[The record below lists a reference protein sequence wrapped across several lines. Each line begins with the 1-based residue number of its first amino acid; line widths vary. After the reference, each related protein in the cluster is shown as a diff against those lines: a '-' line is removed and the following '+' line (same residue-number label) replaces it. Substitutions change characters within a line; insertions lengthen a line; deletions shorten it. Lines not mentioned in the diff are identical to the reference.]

1 MQIKTFSKLIDM
13 FKLKNTTFDNNV
25 NRNGIIVKSL
35 IHCAIDFVPLVI
47 PELQLKTLF
56 VMSY

>member
-47 PELQLKTLF
+47 SELQLKTLF